1 MLSLFRVIKFAF
13 QDMARNFGLS
23 AMTILILVLMLM
35 SVNTLIV
42 VNVLT
47 GEAVQSIKNQL
58 DVSLYFSYDAT
69 EKQITEIT
77 SYVKSFPEVTE
88 TMFLSR
94 EQVLEKFKEQHQ
106 ADKEILAALDELKD
120 NPLGAT
126 LILKTREPGDY
137 KKIISALSVPE
148 YENIIEAKSF
158 GDSEKAIE
166 RVHTVTTNV
175 EKFGLALSA
184 MFAII
189 SFLIIFNT
197 IRVAIY
203 TQRIEIGIK
212 KLVGAT
218 DWFVRGPYLI
228 ESLAF
233 TIASILITAGLVC
246 LALHFVGPYVSIV
259 FEKQGILTNY
269 YLSNKMALLGWQ
281 FLAVLVL
288 TLFSSWLAVRRYL
301 RV

>member
-1 MLSLFRVIKFAF
+1 MVSFWRVIKSAF

-23 AMTILILVLMLM
+23 AMTILILVLMLL
-35 SVNTLIV
+35 SVNTLII

-58 DVSLYFSYDAT
+58 DVSLYFSHDAT
-69 EKQITEIT
+69 DKQITEIT
-77 SYVKSFPEVTE
+77 SYVQSFPEVIE
-88 TMFLSR
+88 TIFLSR
-94 EQVLEKFKEQHQ
+94 EQVLEKFKEQHR

-137 KKIISALSVPE
+137 KKIISALTVPE

-175 EKFGLALSA
+175 EKFGYGLSA
-184 MFAII
+184 LFALIA
-189 SFLIIFNT
+189 FLIIFNT

-218 DWFVRGPYLI
+218 NWFVRGPYI
-228 ESLAF
+228 VESFVF
-233 TIASILITAGLVC
+233 TFASILLTFGLVV
-246 LALHFVGPYVSIV
+246 LALYFVEPYVAIV

-288 TLFSSWLAVRRYL
+288 TIFSSWLAVRRYL